1 MNIHEYQAKK
11 LLAKYGVPVPRGG
24 VAHSATGAIY
34 QANELGGDKWIVK
47 AQVHSGA
54 RGKAGGVKLCESPK
68 EISQFCDM
76 VRLAELSY
84 VSHLKKFHNFAIS
97 FLEIT

>member
-11 LLAKYGVPVPRGG
+11 ILAQYGVPVPRGG
-24 VAHSATGAIY
+24 VAHSSTGAIY

-54 RGKAGGVKLCESPK
+54 RGKAGGVK
-68 EISQFCDM
+68 
-76 VRLAELSY
+76 Y
-84 VSHLKKFHNFAIS
+84 VSHLKKFHNFVIS
-97 FLEIT
+97 F